1 MQASGWP
8 ARKKWT
14 QTYLQKGF
22 KGQTIVAGNYDMS
35 FDDYFAYADGSM
47 DDMPLYLFDCKFA
60 QKAPQLAADYTVY
73 PPSSCKQGIHPAVSA
88 CSYACWHPPSGSNY
102 LLSGRHVRIPSSSSS
117 L

>member
-14 QTYLQKGF
+14 HTYLQKAF

-35 FDDYFAYADGSM
+35 FDDYLAYAGASM

-60 QKAPQLAADYTVY
+60 QKAPQLAADYTVD
-73 PPSSCKQGIHPAVSA
+73 PPSSCKQGDTH
-88 CSYACWHPPSGSNY
+88 CSICLQLC
-102 LLSGRHVRIPSSSSS
+102 LLAPTFRLQPSSVWQACEVSV